1 MSAGVERFTVSER
14 ALHWALAL
22 GYLLLLA
29 SGLPLMMPAL
39 QGGIRG
45 YSPLIGERLHIA
57 CAIFWVLTMIA
68 ALALGD
74 RRRVKRTL
82 EELARLEPS
91 DRRWLRSFPRWL
103 VAPPRERA
111 RLDRD
116 VGRFNAG
123 QKINALFTLVTAS
136 LLLATGVALWPFGID
151 GIVRD
156 VHRWLTLLVLIPIA
170 GHVYLAAVHPS
181 TRHALKGMLDGR
193 VDREWAASHHP
204 RWEAK

>member
-1 MSAGVERFTVSER
+1 
-14 ALHWALAL
+14 
-22 GYLLLLA
+22 
-29 SGLPLMMPAL
+29 
-39 QGGIRG
+39 
-45 YSPLIGERLHIA
+45 
-57 CAIFWVLTMIA
+57 
-68 ALALGD
+68 
-74 RRRVKRTL
+74 
-82 EELARLEPS
+82 
-91 DRRWLRSFPRWL
+91 
-103 VAPPRERA
+103 
-111 RLDRD
+111 

-181 TRHALKGMLDGR
+181 TRHSLRGMLDGR

-204 RWEAK
+204 RWESK